1 VVEVRPLLR
10 VETSENGR
18 GGERR
23 ERVEFFFGACRLPPL
38 SS

>member
-1 VVEVRPLLR
+1 VVVRPLLR
-10 VETSENGR
+10 VETRDTGR